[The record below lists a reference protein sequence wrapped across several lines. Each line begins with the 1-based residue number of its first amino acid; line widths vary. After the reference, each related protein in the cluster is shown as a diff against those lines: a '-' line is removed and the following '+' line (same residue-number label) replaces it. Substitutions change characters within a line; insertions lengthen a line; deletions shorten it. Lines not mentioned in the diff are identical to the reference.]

1 MIWGQHTQRN
11 PSRTLA
17 QWEKKWF
24 LGRTI
29 YFQLLNGSEGANGII
44 LDKWKSSGLK
54 PQSKAVLASWSPAN
68 AHLSVSLSPPFLCH
82 LLTFICLEVSGTVS
96 KEHIKFGKVPG
107 FRTRYKFGIGGV
119 EDLWEEKERWGV
131 GEYHRTKAGI
141 ERVGLWKPHD
151 WKILLLMLSMD
162 LHFNQNNH
170 RVAVD

>member
-1 MIWGQHTQRN
+1 MRSAHWAKSLKDISTVGKEMVPRSYNLFW
-11 PSRTLA
+11 A
-17 QWEKKWF
+17 V
-24 LGRTI
+24 
-29 YFQLLNGSEGANGII
+29 
-44 LDKWKSSGLK
+44 KWKWRCKWNHFRQMEIIWIKATVKSGSCFMVPCKCTSLC
-54 PQSKAVLASWSPAN
+54 L
-68 AHLSVSLSPPFLCH
+68 SLSPPFLCH